1 MVRTMIVIE
10 PDIRAERWLRA
21 RSPRTVSVTYCDGL
35 CGPGLG
41 CRGTTRGTSTG
52 RIPAQCVL
60 SVRPRVAS
68 VPVERS
74 WRSTGPLLIRGFRIR
89 APGAPPAKT
98 SLVDHQL
105 EPQEAEHVA
114 DYARSAPCGQRH
126 QPARRSACSRAV
138 CRARLRGETG
148 GERDVLQPGSG
159 RPASHSRPSERC
171 CWHGQTRVQP

>member
-10 PDIRAERWLRA
+10 PDIRAERRLRA
-21 RSPRTVSVTYCDGL
+21 RSPRTVSVTYCDGP

-89 APGAPPAKT
+89 APGA
-98 SLVDHQL
+98 SLSHRKQNKLPTMRGPHLVGSAISPRADRPVL
-105 EPQEAEHVA
+105 E
-114 DYARSAPCGQRH
+114 RSAGRGLGVRQAVSVMCCSPDRVGRLAIADLQSD
-126 QPARRSACSRAV
+126 AAGMVRRGC
-138 CRARLRGETG
+138 
-148 GERDVLQPGSG
+148 
-159 RPASHSRPSERC
+159 SHSEPR
-171 CWHGQTRVQP
+171 G